1 MIRQHNKGGT
11 TFAGND
17 SLFDCFATYKT
28 QYLQLYNKV
37 NGDKEGN
44 KLGGGSDSIATK

>member
-28 QYLQLYNKV
+28 QYVQLYNKV
-37 NGDKEGN
+37 NATRKEINWVEGV
-44 KLGGGSDSIATK
+44 TV

>member
-1 MIRQHNKGGT
+1 MQETIHYLIVSPLVRH
-11 TFAGND
+11 
-17 SLFDCFATYKT
+17 STYSYITKD
-28 QYLQLYNKV
+28 